1 MTSFSARG
9 VSWKLIL
16 TNKVR
21 RKIHHVKPQLYTHAN
36 FLFSLTDYV
45 AFVQA
50 AVSALLFKNLKEK
63 LLFLSYLTLII
74 KCCSIPWQS
83 KSFMQ
88 HFIAACRVSQ
98 EDLEGKS
105 TIFCQFSKQKLLN
118 FCSRRLFMENTFSFC
133 VRKKNPSGRFLFK
146 IFSYL
151 GEFITA
157 LESAFCWKIILFIYF
172 CFLCWLPAW
181 YEPQMTT
188 KVSHTHNFTCVISFC
203 KK

>member
-1 MTSFSARG
+1 MTSFSAR
-9 VSWKLIL
+9 VFWKLIL
-16 TNKVR
+16 THEVR

-88 HFIAACRVSQ
+88 HFIAACRVWQ
-98 EDLEGKS
+98 EDLEGKKYNLLS
-105 TIFCQFSKQKLLN
+105 VFKTETAKFLQPQTVYGKYIFFLCKKKKSLRKISFQNIFLPWWVYHGPWVSFLL
-118 FCSRRLFMENTFSFC
+118 
-133 VRKKNPSGRFLFK
+133 KNN
-146 IFSYL
+146 
-151 GEFITA
+151 
-157 LESAFCWKIILFIYF
+157 FIYL
-172 CFLCWLPAW
+172 FLLSLLTSCLIWASNDNKSKP
-181 YEPQMTT
+181 
-188 KVSHTHNFTCVISFC
+188 HTQFYLCDFFL
-203 KK
+203 